1 MTEFV
6 YMGIMIIKNPPN
18 NRMNVD
24 PALCALRD
32 AVRAYET
39 LLSILASDRAPRRA
53 GYEGRWAAFKE

>member
-24 PALCALRD
+24 PALRALRD
-32 AVRAYET
+32 AVRANES
-39 LLSILASDRAPRRA
+39 LSRSWLRCQLPRRA
-53 GYEGRWAAFKE
+53 DYQGRWAAFKE